1 MGSLRTIHLL
11 TCRCPGSLSL
21 KPPVPPRNV
30 RSPAAS
36 VFMPRPSSGGTV
48 GGPGLLLASPTCPE
62 ALGTSGALGTR
73 TQSCASA
80 RPAGRPLRLNIQ
92 GCSLHVQLRSQTPSH
107 LSRWEPPISETPSSP
122 PHPTPAAQGPCPH
135 RGRPTWSWVPHPAPG
150 VCGQGTRGG
159 RSPGEGGGMN
169 DPSPEGFQ
177 GCPGG
182 QGIRR
187 GRGRGRDARRPVRT
201 TPKASPALLQRHGPP
216 HSRLCSLNSKRG
228 FLIPCRGGSPTGSQ

>member
-107 LSRWEPPISETPSSP
+107 LSRWEPPISGTPSSP

-159 RSPGEGGGMN
+159 RSPGEGGGMTH
-169 DPSPEGFQ
+169 PLRGSKVALG
-177 GCPGG
+177 
-182 QGIRR
+182 
-187 GRGRGRDARRPVRT
+187 GRGSAGVVVGVETPAGRSEPHL
-201 TPKASPALLQRHGPP
+201 KPALLCFRDTVLPTP
-216 HSRLCSLNSKRG
+216 
-228 FLIPCRGGSPTGSQ
+228 GSAA